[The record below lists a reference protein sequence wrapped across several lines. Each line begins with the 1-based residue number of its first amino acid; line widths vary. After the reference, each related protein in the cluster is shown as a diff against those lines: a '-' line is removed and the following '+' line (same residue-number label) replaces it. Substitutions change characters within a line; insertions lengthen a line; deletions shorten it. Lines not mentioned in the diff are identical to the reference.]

1 MSSAFFAHIT
11 AKLNEQSNTSPTATS
26 STSPASS
33 VNGAGASLSEIKNSD
48 KPLPKAEEDKSKMTS
63 QETDISKPSKEVVV
77 TAIPPPPEMAK
88 VLQHPRYLGSNSYS
102 GRNTYQCELPPRL
115 AKKAQMNYSTR
126 NGHTSVAPTSQVKT
140 KPATV
145 STQSDI
151 SKEKKGKNASVQ
163 VENVSL
169 FRCNLSVLNIQY
181 NYL

>member
-26 STSPASS
+26 SSSPASS
-33 VNGAGASLSEIKNSD
+33 VNGAGASVPETKNSD
-48 KPLPKAEEDKSKMTS
+48 KPLPKVEEDKFKMTS
-63 QETDISKPSKEVVV
+63 QETDISKEVVV

-126 NGHTSVAPTSQVKT
+126 NGHTSDAPTSQVKT
-140 KPATV
+140 KSVTV

-151 SKEKKGKNASVQ
+151 NKEKKGKHTSIQ
-163 VENVSL
+163 VEILASL
-169 FRCNLSVLNIQY
+169 DTI
-181 NYL
+181 